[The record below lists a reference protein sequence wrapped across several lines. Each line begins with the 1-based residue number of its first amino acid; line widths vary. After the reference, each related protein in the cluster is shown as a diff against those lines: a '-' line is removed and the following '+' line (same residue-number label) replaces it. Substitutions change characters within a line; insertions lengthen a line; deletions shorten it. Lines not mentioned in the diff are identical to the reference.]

1 MEYVYDLFVN
11 GVRKETHDRFEKAE
25 NAYLELCDQEPLA
38 TISFEITGANGYHSY
53 GESYTELEAERQQYE
68 YANTLKEPEDFFD
81 QYALKHSGLDGYVAH
96 KDFNCTAV
104 TMTKDMIEQTP
115 PFKDAINP
123 SHYKDVVPGY
133 QYAEMMVYMLANQTG
148 VNSHLLGQVYKYL
161 MRNGKKDEEVQELK
175 KAQWYLNALINYK
188 EQGKVIV

>member
-11 GVRKETHDRFEKAE
+11 GVRRETHDRFEKAE
-25 NAYLELCDQEPLA
+25 AAYLELCDQEPLA
-38 TISFEITGANGYHSY
+38 SISYEITGANGFISKGNSY
-53 GESYTELEAERQQYE
+53 AELEAERGDFERATAWNQ
-68 YANTLKEPEDFFD
+68 AKTGSSSTDFFD
-81 QYALKHSGLDGYVAH
+81 EYAIKHSTLGGYVAH
-96 KDFNCTAV
+96 KGFNCTQEE
-104 TMTKDMIEQTP
+104 K
-115 PFKDAINP
+115 KDAINT

-133 QYAEMMVYMLANQTG
+133 QYAEMMVYMLANQEG

-161 MRNGKKDEEVQELK
+161 MRNGKKDEELQELK

>member
-1 MEYVYDLFVN
+1 MEYVYDILVN
-11 GVRKETHDRFEKAE
+11 GIRKETHDRYEKAV
-25 NAYLELCDQEPLA
+25 NAYLEFCDQEPLA
-38 TISFEITGANGYHSY
+38 KIAVEITAPNGFHILCNNYD
-53 GESYTELEAERQQYE
+53 ELEAEGQTYE
-68 YANTLKEPEDFFD
+68 YSASLKADEEQGIDFFD
-81 QYALKHSGLDGYVAH
+81 EYALKHSGLEGFTAH
-96 KDFNCTAV
+96 KEFNCSEE
-104 TMTKDMIEQTP
+104 KKP
-115 PFKDAINP
+115 DAINP

-175 KAQWYLNALINYK
+175 KAQWYLTALINYK

>member
-1 MEYVYDLFVN
+1 MEYVYDIFVN
-11 GVRKETHDRFEKAE
+11 GARRETHDRYEKAV
-25 NAYLELCDQEPLA
+25 NAYLELCDQEPLLKV
-38 TISFEITGANGYHSY
+38 SVEITGANGFHIWCNSY
-53 GESYTELEAERQQYE
+53 EELEAQGQTYE
-68 YANTLKEPEDFFD
+68 YSASMVELSDDFFD
-81 QYALKHSGLDGYVAH
+81 EYAIKHSGLEGFTAH
-96 KDFNCTAV
+96 KEFNCTE
-104 TMTKDMIEQTP
+104 KKKP
-115 PFKDAINP
+115 DAINP

>member
-1 MEYVYDLFVN
+1 MEYIYDLFVN

-25 NAYLELCDQEPLA
+25 NAFLELCDQEPLA
-38 TISFEITGANGYHSY
+38 SVSFIIYRDNEVVNKGNSYVELQAIREGLERISAWKP
-53 GESYTELEAERQQYE
+53 EL
-68 YANTLKEPEDFFD
+68 KIPDFFD
-81 QYALKHSGLDGYVAH
+81 EYAIKHSGLEGFTAR
-96 KDFNCTAV
+96 KEFNCTEE
-104 TMTKDMIEQTP
+104 K
-115 PFKDAINP
+115 KLDAINP

-133 QYAEMMVYMLANQTG
+133 QYAEMMVYMLANQEG